1 MQLAEIQDKEELA
14 TIVGKPLEASI
25 VEPEISHIEQTA
37 KPIETGGKIPSDDL
51 KLGQAED
58 IVASEEHTTSKKE
71 NPPVPDAL
79 EKTKSQEPIPGTEE
93 PKAAPEPKSQVSE
106 SAVVEHGRSPEAAK
120 PISELLGDTLE
131 PVSEDI
137 RPFDLGDE
145 LEEARVGEE
154 PKLEESKGGTI
165 EPQHTGMTAYE
176 VSEEPVTIRPP
187 EGSSVAEATGEVAD
201 PQEKKEVGVEKE
213 KTVLEEGSLAT
224 ETAVDVPEPSKSE
237 SQPVAKPATSEL
249 EPDTLKE
256 SLPESNTGVI
266 EGDQATVGA
275 LEASS
280 ITKDELAVVETPEI
294 VAEVKAEELIAT
306 PAEAVP
312 AVEEIKTTDME
323 RAPVAEKVPAVEE
336 TSIIEEKSAIEEEPV
351 VRRKLIV
358 GETLSIEKSVA
369 IEEAPGLASGVNAEE
384 SAATVQPEVEVV
396 EETLESEVVIKT
408 SEVEPA
414 DLESTTAEK
423 APIVGAATVEEA
435 PIAKGTPENEGATV
449 IEEPQTIDGVPVI
462 EVPAV
467 ETLIVKEVP
476 EVEDASV
483 VEEVSTV
490 TETPVLGVEQAPVV
504 NEAPLVEETPII
516 EEGLAGEALAVGK
529 TPIADG
535 SSEIDGMLATKEVST
550 VEGSPNA
557 ETEDALAVGPESLTL
572 EESLLLKQGIEPEVE
587 ARKETEAVGCGS
599 ANIETTTIEEAP
611 EVDETVTA
619 EAEIVP
625 EGVERV
631 KETSIVEQ
639 TPVVEDKA
647 IVEREPSTEEFSTA
661 EGEVTKDQ
669 ELTTQEAPVVEVPA
683 TEKVSIVESLPAAEQ
698 IVAAGETVTVEDS
711 PKQGEEIVSSS
722 NLKEAVAAEPVFD
735 PSQTDKL
742 EPPKIEEPR
751 TENAVTPI
759 EEVPNDTEE
768 TVTTVTV
775 ENKEEELSKV
785 GILLKVCRDFC

>member
-1 MQLAEIQDKEELA
+1 MIVQLAEIQDKEELA

-58 IVASEEHTTSKKE
+58 IIASEEHTTSKKE
-71 NPPVPDAL
+71 NPPVPDAS
-79 EKTKSQEPIPGTEE
+79 EKTKSQEPIPDTEE

-120 PISELLGDTLE
+120 PISGLLGDTLE
-131 PVSEDI
+131 PVSGDI
-137 RPFDLGDE
+137 RPFDLGDG

-154 PKLEESKGGTI
+154 SKLEESKRGTV

-176 VSEEPVTIRPP
+176 ASEEPVTIRPP
-187 EGSSVAEATGEVAD
+187 EGNSTTKATGEAAD

-224 ETAVDVPEPSKSE
+224 GTAVDVPEPSKSE
-237 SQPVAKPATSEL
+237 SQPVAKLATSEL

-256 SLPESNTGVI
+256 SLPESNIGII

-294 VAEVKAEELIAT
+294 VAEVKAGELIAT
-306 PAEAVP
+306 PVEAVL
-312 AVEEIKTTDME
+312 
-323 RAPVAEKVPAVEE
+323 AVEE
-336 TSIIEEKSAIEEEPV
+336 TPIIEEKSAIEEEPV
-351 VRRKLIV
+351 VKRKSIV
-358 GETLSIEKSVA
+358 GETLLIEELVA
-369 IEEAPGLASGVNAEE
+369 IEEAPGSASGVNAEE
-384 SAATVQPEVEVV
+384 SAAAVQPEVEVV
-396 EETLESEVVIKT
+396 EETLESEAGVKT
-408 SEVEPA
+408 LEVEPA
-414 DLESTTAEK
+414 DLESATAEK

-449 IEEPQTIDGVPVI
+449 IEEPQTIDEVPVI

-467 ETLIVKEVP
+467 ETLVIKEAP

-490 TETPVLGVEQAPVV
+490 TETPVLGVEQAPVD
-504 NEAPLVEETPII
+504 NEALLVEETPII

-535 SSEIDGMLATKEVST
+535 SLETDGMLATKEVS

-572 EESLLLKQGIEPEVE
+572 GESLLLEQSIEPEVE
-587 ARKETEAVGCGS
+587 ARKETEAVGCES

-625 EGVERV
+625 EGVSRV
-631 KETSIVEQ
+631 KEISIVEQ

-647 IVEREPSTEEFSTA
+647 IVEREPSTGELSTV
-661 EGEVTKDQ
+661 EGEVTKGQ

-711 PKQGEEIVSSS
+711 PEQVEEIVSSS
-722 NLKEAVAAEPVFD
+722 DLKEAVAAEPVFD

-751 TENAVTPI
+751 TENAVTPV
-759 EEVPNDTEE
+759 EEVPNETEETSDPTTTEE

-785 GILLKVCRDFC
+785 GILLKVYRDFC